1 MDNLRLPFLAAAL
14 LALASLTSPAHAATT
29 AELDAFRNDIQ
40 TFSLSPD
47 HEFAPDTLAKAQAFL
62 GAAML
67 AAENNQQDADNA
79 LTAARE
85 ALDAARGNA
94 MAFREQ
100 YKKLLILRSA
110 TREAMKLATKSPDPA
125 ALAAQANQV
134 IADLVRASEAG
145 QTGEAATLAAEATA
159 AYEEAYRATLPEV
172 DDITGLALA
181 DAASEGAKRYAP
193 VTFGR
198 AKAELEAIL
207 AYMEGTSQIAP
218 EHPARGLYLARHA
231 KEIALE
237 VREWRKSRDSHEALV
252 LKELELRNRLATAMG
267 IKTDQVDPLADIS
280 EVTLLAG
287 IEKLKAG
294 EAEHRKEIERLKLAQ
309 QEEIEARLAQQREL
323 IGTEQAA
330 QVAQLKEAFQAKLE
344 RETFEKK
351 RMQKLRQL
359 LGKDDAEIMSSG
371 DGSVLVRLKKLQFA
385 PGKTALGKNYDDF
398 IKKLS
403 AALEVYTDRKVRIE
417 GHTDNVG
424 EVKHNQQLS
433 LKRAESVRQALV
445 KSGVDAARLKALGYG
460 EVRPIASNE
469 FEKGRQMN
477 RRIDVVIEAPRK

>member
-1 MDNLRLPFLAAAL
+1 MDNFRLPFLAAAL
-14 LALASLTSPAHAATT
+14 LALASLTSPVHAATT
-29 AELDAFRNDIQ
+29 AELDALRNDIQ
-40 TFSLSPD
+40 SFSLSPD

-67 AAENNQQDADNA
+67 AAENSPQDADNA

-125 ALAAQANQV
+125 ALAVQANQV

-145 QTGEAATLAAEATA
+145 QTGDAAALAAEATA
-159 AYEEAYRATLPEV
+159 AYEEAYRATLPEI
-172 DDITGLALA
+172 DDMTGLALA

-218 EHPARGLYLARHA
+218 EHPARGLHLARHA
-231 KEIALE
+231 KEIALK
-237 VREWRKSRDSHEALV
+237 VQEWRKSRDSHEALV

-267 IKTDQVDPLADIS
+267 IKTDQADPLADIS

-287 IEKLKAG
+287 IDKLKAG

-309 QEEIEARLAQQREL
+309 QEEIEAKLAQQREL
-323 IGTEQAA
+323 IGSEQAA

-351 RMQKLRQL
+351 RLQKLRQL
-359 LGKDDAEIMSSG
+359 LGNDAEIMSSG

-385 PGKTALGKNYDDF
+385 PGKTALGTSYDSF

-424 EVKHNQQLS
+424 DVKHNQQLS

-477 RRIDVVIEAPRK
+477 RRIDVMIEAPRK